1 MRKQWLV
8 MLVVL
13 AVLTAAA
20 VLAVRF
26 SADIRPVEVSS
37 RAPDF
42 HAVNLAT
49 GASADLAPYR
59 GKVVLLNIW
68 ATWCE
73 PCRTE
78 MPSIERLQ
86 QQLGGPDFVILAVSI
101 DKGSSEDVRRFQ
113 RQYGLTFTILQ
124 DATGDIQSIYQTTGV
139 PESFVINREGVIVKK
154 VIGAHQWDS
163 ETERGLIR
171 RLLAQQG

>member
-1 MRKQWLV
+1 MKKQWIV
-8 MLVVL
+8 VAIVL
-13 AVLTAAA
+13 AVIVAAT
-20 VLAVRF
+20 VLAVKF
-26 SADIRPVEVSS
+26 SADLSPVEVSS

-42 HAVNLAT
+42 HAVNLST
-49 GASADLAPYR
+49 GAGQGLAAYR

-73 PCRTE
+73 PCRVE
-78 MPSIERLQ
+78 MPSMQRLQ
-86 QQLGGPDFVILAVSI
+86 QQLGGGDFVILAVSI
-101 DKGSSEDVRRFQ
+101 DQGSSEVVRQFQ

-124 DATGDIQSIYQTTGV
+124 DRTRAIERIYQTTGV
-139 PESFVINREGVIVKK
+139 PESFVINRDGLIVKK
-154 VIGAHQWDS
+154 VIGAHEWDS

>member
-1 MRKQWLV
+1 MKKQWVAVL
-8 MLVVL
+8 LIIAAITAATVL
-13 AVLTAAA
+13 AVK
-20 VLAVRF
+20 F
-26 SADIRPVEVSS
+26 SADINPVEVSS

-42 HAVNLAT
+42 HAVNLAS
-49 GASADLAPYR
+49 GRSQGLAAYR

-86 QQLGGPDFVILAVSI
+86 QQLGGTDFAILAVSV
-101 DKGSSEDVRRFQ
+101 DKDPSDVVKQFQ
-113 RQYGLTFTILQ
+113 RQYGLTFAILQ
-124 DATGDIQSIYQTTGV
+124 DRTGDIQRIYQTTGV
-139 PESFVINREGVIVKK
+139 PESFVINREGLIVKK
-154 VIGAHQWDS
+154 VIGAHEWDS